1 MLSSLPRNI
10 LRKTYPQ
17 RTLRIIFNQ
26 QFSSEP
32 GSGPK
37 GRGPVSWMGLGL
49 AGIAAASAVSYFAV
63 MRERRLEEAM
73 GKVVSSKSG
82 WSPDPDIWARRKFK
96 ELNGHWFPEDD
107 PSGPRKSVKP
117 TLCTEDLNI

>member
-73 GKVVSSKSG
+73 GKVVSIGKPAIG
-82 WSPDPDIWARRKFK
+82 GPWSLINLDGQI
-96 ELNGHWFPEDD
+96 
-107 PSGPRKSVKP
+107 V
-117 TLCTEDLNI
+117 TEKT